1 MGRGT
6 MGQAGRVMLIAGMAL
21 LFPGWLDAQP
31 ADTPET
37 RRSAALK
44 YLAAVPVESVVD
56 DMVEALARQIPAER
70 REEFVRL
77 MKKITRLETLKV
89 LTVDGIAKHFTVA
102 EIDAMTKFY
111 GSAEGQAIVKKL
123 GLYMGDVL
131 PAIQAEV
138 FRALQEVRAEMR
150 I

>member
-1 MGRGT
+1 M
-6 MGQAGRVMLIAGMAL
+6 GRVMLLAGLAL
-21 LFPGWLDAQP
+21 LFPGWLAAQS

-37 RRSAALK
+37 RRSAAFK
-44 YLAAVPVESVVD
+44 YLAAVPVENVVD
-56 DMVEALARQIPAER
+56 DMVDALAKQIPAER
-70 REEFVRL
+70 RQECVRL
-77 MKKITRLETLKV
+77 MMKITRLDTVKA

-131 PAIQAEV
+131 PAIQAEL
-138 FRALQEVRAEMR
+138 FRALQEVRAEMQ